1 MRAFFTQ
8 RLGSNKELRT
18 QLEKA
23 DADPFAAQKA
33 IVDEGRL
40 LEKVE
45 KERETMRTEACRV
58 KAERGATEAKCK
70 EVEQEKKQLH
80 KEFEELR
87 ALSTAHKKEIKELQ
101 AKFAAEKKE
110 LVEDYHKQVDDMFF
124 FGYQCCMRKNDITQ
138 DIPSYPS
145 DEKFGD

>member
-1 MRAFFTQ
+1 MRTFFTQ

-23 DADPFAAQKA
+23 KSDPFAAQKA
-33 IVDEGRL
+33 IVDGGKL

-45 KERETMRTEACRV
+45 NERETMRTEACRV
-58 KAERGATEAKCK
+58 KAKRDATEAKCK
-70 EVEQEKKQLH
+70 KVEQEKEQLH

-87 ALSTAHKKEIKELQ
+87 AVSTAHKNEIKELQ
-101 AKFAAEKKE
+101 AKFAVEKKE
-110 LVEDYHKQVDDMFF
+110 LMEDYHKQVDDMLF

>member
-1 MRAFFTQ
+1 
-8 RLGSNKELRT
+8 
-18 QLEKA
+18 
-23 DADPFAAQKA
+23 
-33 IVDEGRL
+33 
-40 LEKVE
+40 
-45 KERETMRTEACRV
+45 MRTEACRV

-70 EVEQEKKQLH
+70 EVEQEKEQLH

-110 LVEDYHKQVDDMFF
+110 LEEDYHKQVDDMFF

>member
-23 DADPFAAQKA
+23 DANPFAAQKA
-33 IVDEGRL
+33 IVDGGRL

-58 KAERGATEAKCK
+58 KAERGATKAKCK
-70 EVEQEKKQLH
+70 EVEQEKEQLH

-87 ALSTAHKKEIKELQ
+87 ALSTAHKKEIKEL
-101 AKFAAEKKE
+101 
-110 LVEDYHKQVDDMFF
+110 
-124 FGYQCCMRKNDITQ
+124 
-138 DIPSYPS
+138 
-145 DEKFGD
+145 